1 VLRVSIPIFLFGIVA
16 AAGHRSHNR
25 VAFGDI
31 TVDEGEEVRS
41 VVALGGS
48 VSLLDGSHAHEVVA
62 LGGSVDLGKGAQV
75 DRDVVAIGG
84 DISVGA
90 GAHIGRDAVT
100 YGGAVE
106 VEEGGSVSGTISPH
120 PGYDF
125 GSKSSDQDEGEK
137 ELSPAAEAAWTVSW
151 GVFELL
157 CLVAFG
163 SLMLSVLPRQLDAV
177 VESLARHPWSC
188 ALTGLFGLILLAPL
202 TVMLILTL
210 IGILFIPILYV
221 GVFFAGA
228 VGYTA
233 VALFIGRHLPIRV
246 GDYGRLALGAV
257 VVTLLNMVPIVGTVA
272 WWLGWLLAFGA
283 VLRTRFGTRM
293 AAGPDG
299 RPPAAVPAAS

>member
-1 VLRVSIPIFLFGIVA
+1 VLRVSIPILLVGVVA
-16 AAGHRSHNR
+16 AAGHRAHNR
-25 VAFGDI
+25 VAFGDV
-31 TVDEGEEVRS
+31 TVDEGEDVRS

-48 VSLLDGSHAHEVVA
+48 VNLLDGSHAHEVVA
-62 LGGSVDLGKGAQV
+62 LGGSVDLGKAAQV

-84 DISVGA
+84 DITVGPA
-90 GAHIGRDAVT
+90 AHVGRNAET

-106 VEEGGSVSGTISPH
+106 VQESGSVAGTISPH

-125 GSKSSDQDEGEK
+125 GSKSSDGEDK
-137 ELSPAAEAAWTVSW
+137 EISPAAEAAWTVSW
-151 GVFELL
+151 GIFELL

-163 SLMLSVLPRQLDAV
+163 SLMLSVFPRQLDAV
-177 VESLARHPWSC
+177 VDSLAHHPWSC
-188 ALTGLFGLILLAPL
+188 ALTGLLGLILLAPL
-202 TVMLILTL
+202 TVMMILTL

-233 VALFIGRHLPIRV
+233 VALFIGRHLPIHL
-246 GDYGRLALGAV
+246 GDYGRLALGALI
-257 VVTLLNMVPIVGTVA
+257 VTLLNMVPIVGTFA

-299 RPPAAVPAAS
+299 RPPAAVVPAAS